1 VGAFVIRDGV
11 LRWRPAVD
19 VNRIVL
25 VAQLVV
31 VTALLT
37 LRLYLKLRV
46 RRASATVPAE
56 PRTLNPV
63 RFENAAHAADQR

>member
-1 VGAFVIRDGV
+1 MIRDGV

-19 VNRIVL
+19 VNRVVL

-56 PRTLNPV
+56 PRTTLWGSRMLHMPLTSG
-63 RFENAAHAADQR
+63 D